1 MPKKRKTEDYNNS
14 ILPPTYS
21 NASYFFDGWDD
32 VIHGL
37 HERTT
42 KRGRYGR
49 YNNPTWVAA
58 EEKLTEIFRAEK
70 SLIFA
75 SGMAAHMTAFL
86 CLLKDGDH
94 VVLPSESYRQIRNV
108 FHKILP
114 KFGVIVHEIPI
125 RDTEIF
131 LNELRHLPQLKLVHL
146 EMPSSPHMYLT
157 DIKSVRELVGPDTI
171 ITLDCSFSP
180 PPNFYPLSFGVDLAI
195 CSGTKYLSGHG
206 DILVGTVCGRADL
219 IDQISWYR
227 DTTGAIPDSR
237 VAELLIRGLH
247 TLKLRMQRVN
257 SSASTVAEYLDAEPR
272 IPTVLYT
279 GLGCH
284 PHRKLALEY
293 LKGHGGVITFDTNRG
308 KRETAK
314 FVDALRIPYMA
325 SNFGA
330 PQTLI
335 EQSTL
340 FTYFEYNDSQLESIG
355 VSHGTVRLAIGYID
369 EPDDIIEDIK
379 SSLAKTFS

>member
-1 MPKKRKTEDYNNS
+1 MPKKRKNDEYNNS

-21 NASYFFDGWDD
+21 NASYYFEGLND
-32 VIHGL
+32 VVDGL
-37 HERTT
+37 HDRTI

-49 YNNPTWVAA
+49 YNNPTWVVA
-58 EEKLTEIFRAEK
+58 EERLSEVFRSEK

-75 SGMAAHMTAFL
+75 SGMAAHFTAFT
-86 CLLKDGDH
+86 CLVKAGDH
-94 VVLPSESYRQIRNV
+94 VVLPSESYRQVRNV

-114 KFGVIVHEIPI
+114 KFGVTVHEIPI
-125 RDTEIF
+125 RNTEVF
-131 LNELRHLPQLKLVHL
+131 LQRLRSLPQLALVHL

-157 DIKSVRELVGPDTI
+157 DIKGVRESVGKDTI

-180 PPNFYPLSFGVDLAI
+180 PPNFYPLSCGVDLAI

-219 IDQISWYR
+219 IDKVSWYR
-227 DTTGAIPDSR
+227 DTTGAIPDAR
-237 VAELLIRGLH
+237 VAELLIRGLY
-247 TLKLRMQRVN
+247 TLNLRMQKVN
-257 SSASTVAEYLDAEPR
+257 SSASMVAEYLDSEQR

-279 GLGCH
+279 GLACH
-284 PHRKLALEY
+284 PHRKLAVEY
-293 LKGHGGVITFDTNRG
+293 LKGHGGVITFDTHRSKN
-308 KRETAK
+308 ETAK
-314 FVDALRIPYMA
+314 FVDALRIPFMA

-340 FTYFEYNDSQLESIG
+340 FTYFEYSNDELDSIG
-355 VSHGTVRLAIGYID
+355 VSHGTVRLSIGYTD
-369 EPDDIIEDIK
+369 EADEIIEDIK
-379 SSLAKTFS
+379 SSLNRLIP